1 MKTIGLIGGLTWVST
16 VEYYN
21 ILNSEISKRVGG
33 HNAAHII
40 LHSVNFGE
48 YKELADEGSWQEIG
62 PKLND
67 VALKLES
74 AGAEMLIIC
83 SNTPH
88 KVAGLITESLRIPFI
103 HIADATSKAVHSS
116 GLKKVALLGT
126 KFTMTETFYSSKLA
140 ECGIETI
147 IPDESEREFIHN
159 SIFDELGKNIFLSET
174 KSGYIQIINR
184 LIARGAQGIIL
195 GCTEIPLLIKQEDSS
210 VPVFDTTLIHA
221 NAAVE
226 FALCSRN

>member
-21 ILNSEISKRVGG
+21 IINSEVSKRLGG

-48 YKELADEGSWQEIG
+48 YKRLADEDRWVEIG
-62 PKLND
+62 SRLND
-67 VALKLES
+67 VALKLER
-74 AGAEMLIIC
+74 AGAEMLVIC

-88 KVAGLITESLRIPFI
+88 KVSDVIVESLEIPFI
-103 HIADATSKAVHSS
+103 HIGNVTADEVHSK
-116 GLKKVALLGT
+116 GINNVALFGT
-126 KFTMTETFYSSKLA
+126 RYTMEGTFYSDKLG
-140 ECGIETI
+140 ERRIETI
-147 IPDESEREFIHN
+147 IPDESDRTFIHN
-159 SIFDELGKNIFLSET
+159 AIFDELGKNVFRSET
-174 KSGYIQIINR
+174 KAVFVEIINK
-184 LIARGAQGIIL
+184 LAGRGAQGIIL
-195 GCTEIPLLIKQEDSS
+195 GCTEIPLLIKQEDSP

-226 FALCSRN
+226 LALSS